1 MELKFNDENFESE
14 VLKSDKPV
22 LVDFYAE
29 WCGPCKAL
37 APIIEEIANEKTDIK
52 VGKLNVDESP
62 ETAKKYKVMSIPFVA
77 YFKNGEIVNKLI
89 GAQDKDTL
97 LEMIK

>member
-1 MELKFNDENFESE
+1 MELKFNDANFESE

-22 LVDFYAE
+22 LVDFFAE

-37 APIIEEIANEKTDIK
+37 APIIEEIANEKADIK

-62 ETAKKYKVMSIPFVA
+62 ETAKKYKVMSIPFIA
-77 YFKNGEIVNKLI
+77 YFKNGEIVSKLV
-89 GAQDKDTL
+89 GAQDKDTVL
-97 LEMIK
+97 DMIK

>member
-1 MELKFNDENFESE
+1 MELKFNDANFESE

-22 LVDFYAE
+22 LVDFFAE

-37 APIIEEIANEKTDIK
+37 APIIEEIANEKADIK

-62 ETAKKYKVMSIPFVA
+62 ETAKKYKVMSIPFIA
-77 YFKNGEIVNKLI
+77 YFKNGEIVSKLV
-89 GAQDKDTL
+89 GAHDKDTVL
-97 LEMIK
+97 DMIK